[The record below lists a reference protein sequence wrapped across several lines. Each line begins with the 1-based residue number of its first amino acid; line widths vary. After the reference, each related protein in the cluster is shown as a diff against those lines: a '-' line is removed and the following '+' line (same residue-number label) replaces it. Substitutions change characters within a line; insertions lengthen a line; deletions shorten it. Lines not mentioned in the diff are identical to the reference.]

1 MLQIKNLSAG
11 YGKALVIRDISLEVD
26 EGEVVALIGPN
37 GAGKTTTLLSVSRIA
52 RAYKGSITVDGKDI
66 LELAPHEVVRAGVVH
81 VPEGRELFPDMST
94 RDNLLIAV
102 GNVPRR
108 TGGQTLAD
116 QLDDVLT
123 LFPGVKERLKQKA
136 GSLSGGEQQMVAI
149 ARGLM
154 FQPKILMLDEPSLG
168 LAPFYVQ
175 ELERILYTL
184 KQRKVTMLLVD
195 QNVSTVL
202 KLADRAYVMAEGEL
216 KATGTSEQLLA
227 DDRLAETY
235 LR

>member
-11 YGKALVIRDISLEVD
+11 YGKAQVIRDISLEVD
-26 EGEVVALIGPN
+26 EGEVVALVGPN
-37 GAGKTTTLLSVSRIA
+37 GAGKTTTLRAVSRLA
-52 RAYKGSITVDGKDI
+52 RAYKGSITVDGEDM
-66 LELAPHEVVRAGVVH
+66 LALAPHEVVRAGVVH

-94 RDNLLIAV
+94 RDNLLMAV
-102 GNVPRR
+102 GNAPRR
-108 TGGQTLAD
+108 TGGQTVAE
-116 QLDDVLT
+116 QLDDVLK
-123 LFPGVKERLKQKA
+123 LFPVVRERLKQKA

-175 ELERILYTL
+175 EVERILRNL

-202 KLADRAYVMAEGEL
+202 KLADRAYVMAEGEV

-227 DDRLAETY
+227 DDRLAKMY